1 MNKKILK
8 YIQFLWL
15 INLLM
20 IVQSCVP
27 NPTSTK
33 ATCGKNESFNNVTRA
48 CYSIVEAREIPVA
61 TLAGK
66 IIDQEKAETVTLTYS
81 DGNLNKASMCK
92 IADAS
97 ISSNIVVMSP
107 QIFNKNIF
115 TKADLAFSAVGT
127 AVNSM
132 NTGIDKTSALTFVA
146 SMQNYLTLAKKSYNL
161 TILKNHLSS
170 YNNAMVNTLALI
182 SANSTS
188 NTVVG
193 EKYTLAQN
201 AADDFNSAYLFVQN
215 NCDCVAGV
223 CSTVLAPKRF
233 KTGNEGFTY
242 TVSDLDGE
250 SAPSV
255 VAVTIAPMSTST
267 ISTNNFLKP
276 ISKSQTY
283 ISFAESDS
291 STPSSTA
298 FMIPQGTSY
307 YSTNYSYKSVSTPV
321 GYSYIPTAKGKI
333 TNCLGMNGSASN
345 DVTCTYT
352 PNNGD
357 DPGTTATAIPTA
369 ASLTIGGA
377 LKFDALKAGID
388 GNSIKIFYKD
398 ISSSLTSIDPLSTTE
413 QKFAYTGT
421 LDEVYVR
428 VSGNN
433 IYVFFQDGIST
444 FKQIRDALAADSL
457 VNSLVNI
464 TLLVPETLTVSVA
477 PASSGL
483 SLSGGTTS
491 YDSFAYTFA
500 DQYGTSTN
508 TSSIVFRLTPTED
521 PPVWNSVAA
530 TSTTVKEDSGAI
542 TFDVSTTV
550 TDVENNIDSCGVDAF
565 DADNIIFAA
574 KFTINSSTYD
584 SGTKKCNIVVTPNSN
599 VSSSSAYKL
608 NYWIS
613 SNGKKAVDP
622 TTRLE
627 RLNSYYITVTPVND
641 KPTLPVIAAATMNEN
656 STNAPSASSTS
667 FLVDAGGGVYEADQT
682 LTISVTPATTSS
694 TNVGV
699 TLIPNQAC
707 QNYTAKS
714 GTPIANSFAPT
725 SSGEY
730 YFDYTNKICYVSKT
744 IASGATYT
752 SSDWEYYPSITA
764 FPNCGSSSG
773 TPYVPSID
781 FSGKGSPTGISASVA
796 NKHYLDTK
804 NNLCYISTGSTWKKD
819 PTLLSYSIAY
829 IPVKNQSGVASIS
842 VVLTDSGTNDSP
854 YVDAFSNV
862 NNDSKTFAL
871 TINPVNDPP
880 YFITSPTKVET
891 NEGGVIQTDG
901 FMVDEDEGSTLDEDA
916 NDIWIT
922 EVKSDNQAVLPDSSI
937 SFFYDLNDNGIE
949 ETNESRAANASNTA
963 TSRFE
968 VASGAGA
975 DANVLLHKFY
985 FKLKPVSGITGNSNI
1000 TFKLTDGTNTVSKSF
1015 SLLVHPIAALHGGWN
1030 NIFANGV
1037 KTDKNGAPAANSEQY
1052 CNYNKSTDL
1061 YKCDTTLGDCKGTD
1075 SPHSV
1080 VVPSHANVIFWD
1092 SLNKKCYRSQGTDKF
1107 SWIEL
1112 NTTCPITRI
1121 NVTSTSLVSSMTAS
1135 DTTIQVSSTKGFP
1148 SGKNTLASL
1157 NASGHS
1163 TSGGY
1168 LKIGSEVM
1176 YYTGRTSGTFT
1187 GVVRAQLSTTASVHS
1202 AGEEVKYYPNGE
1214 NFIFTSTGAEE
1225 HIPTADGQYA
1235 YDAPTKSCLYSKEKS
1250 SSPNDFY
1257 WSNQVLAAELGG
1269 SSDTYSPSSV
1279 TLSWNSFI
1287 MTGSGSAST
1296 AQVLAWNVYRREA
1309 NKEYDFK
1316 FGALKNNSTDIYS
1329 VSVASTRTFTD
1340 KTAIAG
1346 KTYYYTIRPVDN
1358 YYNSA
1363 STFKFSTSTPE
1374 VFSEVRVY
1382 APYANYGFIHRW
1394 MVNQEVCNG
1403 MHMTTSTTNKVDPTH
1418 NYRCPYRGP
1427 AEATGA
1433 SSVGY
1438 YDVGK
1443 DLLVDINET
1452 GCPYSPAPK
1461 CSSNGCIGIGAPAN
1475 SGALVAD
1482 DMYYDRNSGT
1492 CYVHDGTNW
1501 SAVDSTHLPTA
1512 AKLAKTNTALNAPL
1526 VNIERSTAAN
1536 VCSSRNTNSVTSNLV
1551 ATASLPTK
1559 AEYIAYAASP
1569 SNLSDSE
1576 ITDLEQGYSL
1586 NIQSRCNSTSA
1597 SGLDGVYNDS
1607 TIPSTSLMFT
1617 ISGTASSG
1625 IRSLYTGSVPWG
1637 MSYSTQ
1643 SCISKY
1649 GIQDVYGNVSEWIAD
1664 TMTCT
1669 SASHSCSADNV
1680 SGYMGEFTFTDTT
1693 YGPRSYGFDLY
1704 TGPYNDA
1711 DTTGTPNTVGD
1722 AFLPEWD
1729 FRDELY
1735 GAGKF
1740 SFPIGMPISTEIATY
1755 FSTSTSI
1762 PYILDIG
1769 PTSGITSNQL
1779 HEDGIIVNNDA
1790 STTNAGFVVGGG
1802 YLSGNRSGRFSSEMI
1817 STTNSSLQKRT
1828 DVGVRCIIRMPTSYG
1843 DTSSAY
1849 DYSY

>member
-8 YIQFLWL
+8 YIHFLWL
-15 INLLM
+15 ISLLM

-66 IIDQEKAETVTLTYS
+66 IIDQEKAETVTLTYT

-97 ISSNIVVMSP
+97 ISSNIVVISP

-132 NTGIDKTSALTFVA
+132 NTGIDKTSALTLIA
-146 SMQNYLTLAKKSYNL
+146 SMQNYLTIAKKSYNL
-161 TILKNHLSS
+161 TLLKNHLSS
-170 YNNAMVNTLALI
+170 YNNAMVNALALL

-188 NTVVG
+188 NATVG
-193 EKYTLAQN
+193 EKYILAQN
-201 AADDFNSAYLFVQN
+201 ASVDFNSAYLFVQN

-223 CSTVLAPKRF
+223 CSTVVAPKRF
-233 KTGNEGFTY
+233 KTGSEGFTY

-250 SAPSV
+250 SAPNV
-255 VAVTIAPMSTST
+255 VAVTIAPMSAST

-291 STPSSTA
+291 SIPSSIA
-298 FMIPQGTSY
+298 FTIPQGTSY
-307 YSTNYSYKSVSTPV
+307 YSTNYSYKSVATPV

-377 LKFDALKAGID
+377 LKFDALKAGED
-388 GNSIKIFYKD
+388 GNNIKIYYKD
-398 ISSSLTSIDPLSTTE
+398 ISSSLTSIDSLSTTE

-444 FKQIRDALAADSL
+444 FKQIRDALAADPL

-464 TLLVPETLTVSVA
+464 TLIVPETLTVSVA
-477 PASSGL
+477 PALSGL

-491 YDSFAYTFA
+491 YDSFAYSFA
-500 DQYGTSTN
+500 DQYSTSTN

-550 TDVENNIDSCGVDAF
+550 TDVENNVDSCGVELL
-565 DADNIIFAA
+565 DADNIIFAT
-574 KFTINSSTYD
+574 KFTINSATFD
-584 SGTKKCNIVVTPNSN
+584 PATKKCNIVVTPNTN
-599 VSSSSAYKL
+599 VSSSSSFKL

-613 SNGKKAVDP
+613 SNSKKAVDP
-622 TTRLE
+622 VTRLE

-641 KPTLPVIAAATMNEN
+641 KPTLPVIAAALMNEN

-667 FLVDAGGGVYEADQT
+667 FLVDAGGGVYETDQT
-682 LTISVTPATTSS
+682 LSIAVTASTTSS
-694 TNVGV
+694 TNAGV
-699 TLIPNQAC
+699 TLIPNQVC
-707 QNYTAKS
+707 QNYTAKA
-714 GTPIANSFAPT
+714 GTPVANSFVPT
-725 SSGEY
+725 SAGEY

-764 FPNCGSSSG
+764 FPNCGATAG
-773 TPYVPSID
+773 TPYVASID
-781 FSGKGSPTGISASVA
+781 YSGKGSPSGVSASVA

-804 NNLCYISTGSTWKKD
+804 NNLCYISTGTTWKKD

-829 IPVKNQSGVASIS
+829 VPIKNQSGVASIS

-862 NNDSKTFAL
+862 NNDSKTFTL

-880 YFITSPTKVET
+880 YFIASPTKVET

-922 EVKSDNQAVLPDSSI
+922 EVKSDNQAVLRDSEI
-937 SFFYDLNDNGIE
+937 SFFYDLNDNGVE
-949 ETNESRAANASNTA
+949 ETVNESRVANAANTAS
-963 TSRFE
+963 SRFE

-975 DANVLLHKFY
+975 DANVALHKFY
-985 FKLKPVSGITGNSNI
+985 FKLKPVAGITGNSNI

-1015 SLLVHPIAALHGGWN
+1015 SLLVHPVAALHGGWN
-1030 NIFANGV
+1030 NIFATGV

-1061 YKCDTTLGDCKGTD
+1061 YKCDTTSGDCKGTD
-1075 SPHSV
+1075 SPHSI
-1080 VVPSHANVIFWD
+1080 VVPSRANVIFWD

-1121 NVTSTSLVSSMTAS
+1121 SVTSTSLVSAMTAA
-1135 DTTIQVSSTKGFP
+1135 DTTVKVSSTSGFP

-1250 SSPNDFY
+1250 GSPNDFY
-1257 WSNQVLAAELGG
+1257 WSNQVQASELGG
-1269 SSDTYSPSSV
+1269 TSDTYSPSSV

-1296 AQVLAWNVYRREA
+1296 AQVLAWNVFRREA
-1309 NKEYDFK
+1309 GKEYDFK
-1316 FGALKNNSTDIYS
+1316 FGALKNNKTDVYS
-1329 VSVASTRTFTD
+1329 VSNASTKTFID

-1346 KTYYYTIRPVDN
+1346 KIYYYLVRPVDN
-1358 YYNSA
+1358 YYNTTS
-1363 STFKFSTSTPE
+1363 SFKFSTSTPE

-1382 APYANYGFIHRW
+1382 APYANYAFVHRW

-1403 MHMTTSTTNKVDPTH
+1403 MHMTTSSTNKVDPTH
-1418 NYRCPYRGP
+1418 NYRCPYKGP
-1427 AEATGA
+1427 GEV
-1433 SSVGY
+1433 SGY
-1438 YDVGK
+1438 YDISE
-1443 DLLVDINET
+1443 DMLVDLNET
-1452 GCPYSPAPK
+1452 GCPYAPAPK
-1461 CSSNGCIGIGAPAN
+1461 CSNNGCVGIGAPTST
-1475 SGALVAD
+1475 SGVVNN
-1482 DMYYDRNSGT
+1482 DMYYDRNAGV
-1492 CYVHDGTNW
+1492 CYVYSGGWNAFNAAALP
-1501 SAVDSTHLPTA
+1501 SAATLST
-1512 AKLAKTNTALNAPL
+1512 TNTALNAPL
-1526 VNIERSTAAN
+1526 VNIDQTKAVNICQNRDISKVT
-1536 VCSSRNTNSVTSNLV
+1536 TNITGPSVT
-1551 ATASLPTK
+1551 LPNK
-1559 AEYIAYAASP
+1559 MEYTAYAASP
-1569 SNLSDSE
+1569 IGLSDSE
-1576 ITDLEQGYSL
+1576 VTDLEQGYSL
-1586 NIQSRCNSTSA
+1586 NIQSRCNSTNA
-1597 SGLDGVYNDS
+1597 SGLDATFNDS

-1617 ISGTASSG
+1617 VPGTASSN

-1649 GIQDVYGNVSEWIAD
+1649 GIQDVYGNVAEWVSD
-1664 TMTCT
+1664 TMTCNAANFTCNATGT
-1669 SASHSCSADNV
+1669 SFGNYSYL
-1680 SGYMGEFTFTDTT
+1680 GTK
-1693 YGPRSYGFDLY
+1693 YGFDFV
-1704 TGPYNDA
+1704 TGPFNDA
-1711 DTTGTPNTVGD
+1711 NTNTTADAGD
-1722 AFLPEWD
+1722 AWLNSWD

-1740 SFPIGMPISTEIATY
+1740 SFPIGMPILTDIQDATSLPY
-1755 FSTSTSI
+1755 F
-1762 PYILDIG
+1762 LDIG

-1779 HEDGIIVNNDA
+1779 HEDGIVLDSISSV
-1790 STTNAGFVVGGG
+1790 TNGGFAVGGS
-1802 YLSGNRSGRFSSEMI
+1802 YLSGNRSGRFSSELM
-1817 STTNSSLQKRT
+1817 STTQTRS
-1828 DVGVRCIIRMPTSYG
+1828 DVGLRCIIRLPANYG
-1843 DTSSAY
+1843 TDAGHTY
-1849 DYSY
+1849 GY